1 MAQELEDKIRVLR
14 AEMTRLVQDGAAED
28 GLLLRRLSAELERL
42 ENQRSTLRG
51 LYRPANQ
58 GDTHVDLAV

>member
-1 MAQELEDKIRVLR
+1 MAQELEDRLRALR

-28 GLLLRRLSAELERL
+28 SLRLRRLSAELERL

-51 LYRPANQ
+51 LARPANQ
-58 GDTHVDLAV
+58 GDTHVNLAA